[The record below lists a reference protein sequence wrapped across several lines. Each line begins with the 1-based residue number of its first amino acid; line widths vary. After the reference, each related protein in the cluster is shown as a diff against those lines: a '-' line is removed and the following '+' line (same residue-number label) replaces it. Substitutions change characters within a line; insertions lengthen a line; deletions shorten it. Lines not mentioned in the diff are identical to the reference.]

1 MTVRASGWRKSRSAN
16 NAAITCTSAQLV
28 RVTHPFHPLSG
39 QRLQYIGTRYTRYGK
54 KLLLRVD
61 DTTICSV
68 PPQWT
73 DIIAPDPEV
82 VMSQQRALFRVAD
95 LLELASLLAV
105 LPAEKRGDH
114 RDKT

>member
-105 LPAEKRGDH
+105 LPAEKRGEH

>member
-1 MTVRASGWRKSRSAN
+1 MMAKDIGWQPSSSTN
-16 NAAITCTSAQLV
+16 NAAITGTSAQLV
-28 RVTHPFHPLSG
+28 RVTHPFPPLSG

-73 DIIAPDPEV
+73 DIVAPDPEV
-82 VMSQQRALFRVAD
+82 MMGRQRALFRVAD
-95 LLELASLLAV
+95 LLELASLLAR
-105 LPAEKRGDH
+105 LPAEKRAEH
-114 RDKT
+114 RDKM